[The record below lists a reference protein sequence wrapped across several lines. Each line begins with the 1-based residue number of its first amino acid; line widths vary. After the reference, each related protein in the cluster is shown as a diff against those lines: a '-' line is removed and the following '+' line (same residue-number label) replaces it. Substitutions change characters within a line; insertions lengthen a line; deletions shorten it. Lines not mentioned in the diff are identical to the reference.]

1 MMYREMYWASE
12 GYLWEM
18 LQRGEL
24 DTAQMEKDFSAL
36 LKFWRSVYQ
45 KKERSV

>member
-1 MMYREMYWASE
+1 
-12 GYLWEM
+12 M

-24 DTAQMEKDFSAL
+24 EAAQMEKDFSAL

-45 KKERSV
+45 NKEKSV